1 MKRLNNINFYVVVA
15 ALFVSLLSFNAM
27 SAKEFKKNS
36 QELLIQV
43 NSTGCAFDVKLSDS
57 SQDNC
62 EGSDLQNS
70 CGKNGKD
77 CVCITNQ
84 KFIKWTTSN
93 GSPFE
98 LVFDGDAPFSNN
110 CGLKSKNKNSIKCK
124 IDSAE
129 GEFIYDVVVKTCQEQ
144 SYDPRIV
151 VRN

>member
-1 MKRLNNINFYVVVA
+1 MKRLNNNNFYVLVA
-15 ALFVSLLSFNAM
+15 ALFVSLLSFNAI
-27 SAKEFKKNS
+27 SAQGFKKNS

-43 NSTGCAFDVKLSDS
+43 DIRGCAFDVKLEDS

-77 CVCITNQ
+77 CVCMTNQ

-110 CGLKSKNKNSIKCK
+110 CGLKSKNKKSIRCK
-124 IDSAE
+124 IDSAD
-129 GEFIYDVVVKTCQEQ
+129 GEFIYEVVVKSCPEQ
-144 SYDPRIV
+144 TYDPRIV
-151 VRN
+151 VRT